1 MQQLCSLVVQA
12 FLAALPDDAHLPS
25 SSSVAPPVR
34 VLPLVGL
41 PQTRGFVT
49 PGEEEGM
56 KEGSNLNEAWY
67 ALAQF
72 NNSGSPEALGALQGL

>member
-1 MQQLCSLVVQA
+1 MQQLCRLVVQA

-41 PQTRGFVT
+41 PQSRGFVT
-49 PGEEEGM
+49 PGEKEGI
-56 KEGSNLNEAWY
+56 KEGSNLKGAW
-67 ALAQF
+67 
-72 NNSGSPEALGALQGL
+72 SVLG